1 MGSWEEAARPGMPAT
16 IPLQAEESI
25 RSLLSRGRAGREG
38 WELLRE
44 VLWGLNQSAGI
55 P

>member
-1 MGSWEEAARPGMPAT
+1 MADA
-16 IPLQAEESI
+16 IPPQAGESI
-25 RSLLSRGRAGREG
+25 PSLLSRGRAGGEG

-44 VLWGLNQSAGI
+44 VLWGPNQSVGI